1 MTRGAAVMEGAEQG
15 DGVVVEVMVEVEV
28 ELMKFRILNAFI
40 PHNKLTNATRE
51 IN

>member
-1 MTRGAAVMEGAEQG
+1 MEGAEQG

-40 PHNKLTNATRE
+40 PPKKTSKCNKGD
-51 IN
+51 